1 MGHTQGRDGIDGTPL
16 VRGEARQA
24 RSPLNC
30 FELFLD
36 NNMLE
41 EIVTN
46 MNKRMKSIV
55 NHLPRGFYESNKL
68 CMKQTSS
75 V

>member
-46 MNKRMKSIV
+46 TNKRLKNSID
-55 NHLPRGFYESNKL
+55 NLPRGFHETNKT
-68 CMKQTSS
+68 CFFA
-75 V
+75 